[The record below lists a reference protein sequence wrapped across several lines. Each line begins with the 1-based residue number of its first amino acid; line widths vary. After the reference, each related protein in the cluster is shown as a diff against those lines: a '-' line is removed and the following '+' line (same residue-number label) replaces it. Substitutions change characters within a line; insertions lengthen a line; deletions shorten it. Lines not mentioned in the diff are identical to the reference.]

1 MLLANRSFNNL
12 FDDMFSDPFF
22 TRSYDRSSSQ
32 VMRTDIHETGDHY
45 MIEIELPGYAKEEI
59 KADLKDGY
67 LTITAHKN
75 ETKEE
80 KEARG
85 KCIHK
90 ERYTG
95 TCNRSFYVGEDI
107 TQEDIKAAF
116 KDGVLR
122 LQLPKEVEKQ
132 EEQPKL
138 ITIDRSLLFSSACAA
153 STVPRPCYRTRRNR
167 PEACWPCPSCPWWS
181 CCRGFRRSP
190 WASSAGSGK

>member
-1 MLLANRSFNNL
+1 MLLTTRGFNNL
-12 FDDMFSDPFF
+12 FDEVFDDPFS
-22 TRSYDRSSSQ
+22 TRRYDNPSVQ
-32 VMRTDIHETGDHY
+32 VMKTDIHEKDGNY
-45 MIEIELPGYAKEEI
+45 IIEMELPGYVKEEI

-95 TCNRSFYVGEDI
+95 TCNRSFYVGEEL

-122 LQLPKEVEKQ
+122 LQFPKEVQKQ
-132 EEQPKL
+132 EEQPKM
-138 ITIDRSLLFSSACAA
+138 ITI
-153 STVPRPCYRTRRNR
+153 
-167 PEACWPCPSCPWWS
+167 E
-181 CCRGFRRSP
+181 
-190 WASSAGSGK
+190 